1 MVLLEAILLDCDGTI
16 VELHFDYMGARR
28 AIIEF
33 LANRGFERTLFSDRD
48 PIQVTLEKL
57 KKILEDMGQGHLFQ
71 DFFIPSKEIMD
82 RFEIEASE
90 RTNLMP
96 GALDTIRSLKAMG
109 LKVALVT
116 NSGRKAIELLFRRL
130 LERSLFEA
138 IITRDDV
145 ELMKPD
151 PSPIFEALRR
161 LGVLA
166 SKAVL
171 VGDSP
176 VDIKAGIAAGVRT
189 VGISPNPEREEIL
202 RKAGADYVILSLKEL
217 PDLLSRMEGSGF

>member
-1 MVLLEAILLDCDGTI
+1 
-16 VELHFDYMGARR
+16 
-28 AIIEF
+28 
-33 LANRGFERTLFSDRD
+33 
-48 PIQVTLEKL
+48 
-57 KKILEDMGQGHLFQ
+57 
-71 DFFIPSKEIMD
+71 
-82 RFEIEASE
+82 
-90 RTNLMP
+90 
-96 GALDTIRSLKAMG
+96 
-109 LKVALVT
+109 VT